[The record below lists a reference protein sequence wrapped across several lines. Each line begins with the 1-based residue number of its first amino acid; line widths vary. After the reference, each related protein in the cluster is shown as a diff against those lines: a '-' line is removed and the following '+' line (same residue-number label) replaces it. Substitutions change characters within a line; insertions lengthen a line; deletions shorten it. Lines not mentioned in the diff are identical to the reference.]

1 MGKSKEQF
9 LALRE
14 LENLTYDYTFT
25 KKEAKSQGVKTA
37 KDIIER
43 AEKDPFEVL
52 SNVVRLKEFIN
63 AFETEFKKAD
73 AFEQIDK
80 NYNKNGVEFSTR
92 NSGDRLDYEKDVV
105 YKDLKKQLDDRTA
118 LLKLA
123 YKSKDVIYDSDG
135 ADVPKVPIKTHGK
148 NSLVITF

>member
-63 AFETEFKKAD
+63 AFEAEFKKAD

-92 NSGDRLDYEKDVV
+92 YSGDRLDYEKDVV

-123 YKSKDVIYDSDG
+123 YKSKDVIYDSEG
-135 ADVPKVPIKTHGK
+135 VDVPKVPIKTHGK